1 MDEMIM
7 LTDAGENR
15 MKKKYT
21 VLIAEDQ
28 LLFREMIIN
37 IFKEMDEFFVIASVN
52 NGEEVIEFIDRK
64 EVLPDLCLLDIQT
77 HKMAGVI
84 YTERLKALFPKMKV
98 VLLTDLTGESFIEKA
113 LSIGIDGYVLK
124 ESSLDQF
131 KQMLR
136 LIIEGQFV
144 APQHLIQHFSE
155 RLLTLQ
161 GIEKDGSMYAIKE
174 LFKGEKDLDLNDRD
188 YRLIQFVNKGWT
200 NQMIANEL
208 SIKEGTVKNYISGMY
223 KKLHIRS
230 RRELIQIMMK
240 MTS

>member
-1 MDEMIM
+1 M
-7 LTDAGENR
+7 N
-15 MKKKYT
+15 KKYT

-37 IFKEMDEFFVIASVN
+37 IFDEMDEFLVIASVD
-52 NGEEVIEFIDRK
+52 NGEEAIEFINRK
-64 EVLPDLCLLDIQT
+64 EVFPDLCLLDIQT
-77 HKMAGVI
+77 QKMTGVI
-84 YTERLKALFPKMKV
+84 YAERLKDLFPKMKV
-98 VLLTDLTGESFIEKA
+98 VLLTDLAGESFIEKA
-113 LSIGIDGYVLK
+113 LSVGIDGYVLK

-136 LIIEGQFV
+136 FIIEGQFI
-144 APQHLIQHFSE
+144 APQHLIHHFSE
-155 RLLTLQ
+155 RLITLQ
-161 GIEKDGSMYAIKE
+161 GIEQDGSMFAIKE
-174 LFKGEKDLDLNDRD
+174 LFKEEKDLDLNDRD

-230 RRELIQIMMK
+230 RRELMQILMK
-240 MTS
+240 TTS